1 MNGIGEVWLPVNDYV
16 RFLLTNLQKKAVE
29 TVKKNR
35 SNLQKIKFTGA
46 PLEVEVYLET
56 VSVLF

>member
-1 MNGIGEVWLPVNDYV
+1 MNDYV